1 MRAVSARRFRRRPEI
16 ARRECSSGRAIPARK
31 AAGGGCAVQYGA
43 VPGSRQAK
51 LSRVDQPPARRLP
64 DGLDTSVPNV
74 ARMYDYYLGGKDNF
88 EADRMAAEEIVR
100 LVPAIRT
107 QAIENRK
114 FLRLAVR
121 YLTVE
126 AGIDQFLD
134 IGVGLPTQGAVHKV
148 AHEANP
154 EARVAYVD
162 YDPVVVCHAS
172 ALLARPDSS
181 VAVRGDLREPAAL
194 LEDPVIRNHLDFSRP
209 VAVILVA
216 VLHFVSDDDDPAGII
231 AAIRDALAPGSYLV
245 ISHAVR
251 GRVPDRGAVD
261 RVHKIYD
268 QAGQRAYPRAEA
280 EIMGLLDGFELI
292 RPEVMAPYARLP
304 ERGAAVSASPIGCRV
319 LARKPLSWAS
329 GPG

>member
-1 MRAVSARRFRRRPEI
+1 
-16 ARRECSSGRAIPARK
+16 
-31 AAGGGCAVQYGA
+31 
-43 VPGSRQAK
+43 
-51 LSRVDQPPARRLP
+51 
-64 DGLDTSVPNV
+64 
-74 ARMYDYYLGGKDNF
+74 MYDYYLGGKDHF
-88 EADRMAAEEIVR
+88 AVDRMAAEEIVR

-114 FLRLAVR
+114 FLQLAVR
-121 YLTVE
+121 YLTME

-134 IGVGLPTQGAVHKV
+134 IGVGLPTQGAAHKV

-154 EARVAYVD
+154 KARVAYVD
-162 YDPVVVCHAS
+162 YDPVVVSHAS
-172 ALLARPDSS
+172 ALLAWPDSS
-181 VAVRGDLREPAAL
+181 VAILGDLREPAAL

-231 AAIRDALAPGSYLV
+231 ATIRDALAPGSYLV

-251 GRVPDRGAVD
+251 GRVLDRRAVD
-261 RVHKIYD
+261 RALEIYD

-292 RPEVMAPYARLP
+292 RPEVMAPYAWLP
-304 ERGAAVSASPIGCRV
+304 ERGVAASASPIGCRV

-329 GPG
+329 GSG

>member
-1 MRAVSARRFRRRPEI
+1 MRSSLTCTLLRICEI
-16 ARRECSSGRAIPARK
+16 RK
-31 AAGGGCAVQYGA
+31 S
-43 VPGSRQAK
+43 P
-51 LSRVDQPPARRLP
+51 
-64 DGLDTSVPNV
+64 
-74 ARMYDYYLGGKDNF
+74 GGKDNF
-88 EADRMAAEEIVR
+88 AADREAAEEIVR

-114 FLRLAVR
+114 FLQLAVR
-121 YLTVE
+121 YLTAE

-148 AHEANP
+148 AHEASP
-154 EARVAYVD
+154 KARVAYVD
-162 YDPVVVCHAS
+162 YDPVVVSHAS

-181 VAVRGDLREPAAL
+181 VAILGDLRKPAAL

-231 AAIRDALAPGSYLV
+231 ATIRDALAPGSYLV

-251 GRVPDRGAVD
+251 GRVPDRRAAD
-261 RVHKIYD
+261 RALEIYD

-280 EIMGLLDGFELI
+280 EIMGLLNGFELI
-292 RPEVMAPYARLP
+292 RPEVMAPYAWLP
-304 ERGAAVSASPIGCRV
+304 ERGVAASASPIGCRV